1 MQVRWSEAHRVA
13 VLDPQ
18 GDLGIRTM
26 VDMKNTIGNLLR
38 DGCRTLIVDCRNVQR
53 LEAMSLGVLVE
64 RLCRARELNGTLA
77 LAHLGEDLETR
88 LRELRVHSLFQIFE
102 SVPAALRGLIGADS
116 DAVASLAA

>member
-1 MQVRWSEAHRVA
+1 MQVRWSETHRVA

-26 VDMKNTIGNLLR
+26 VDMKNAIGSLLR
-38 DGCRTLIVDCRNVQR
+38 DGCRILIVNCRGVQR

-64 RLCRARELNGTLA
+64 RLCRARELSGTLA
-77 LAHLGEDLETR
+77 LAHLGEDLQSR

-102 SVPAALRGLIGADS
+102 SVPAALQALVGADAE
-116 DAVASLAA
+116 AVTSLAA

>member
-1 MQVRWSEAHRVA
+1 MQVRWSEPHRVA

-26 VDMKNTIGNLLR
+26 VEMKNAIGSLLR
-38 DGCRTLIVDCRNVQR
+38 DGCRTLIVDCRGVQR

-64 RLCRARELNGTLA
+64 RLCRARELSGTLA
-77 LAHLGEDLETR
+77 LAHLNDDLAAR

-102 SVPAALRGLIGADS
+102 SVPAALQDLVGADS
-116 DAVASLAA
+116 EAVASLAA